1 MSTTS
6 ASPNRPVLPSVN
18 PRPHAPQIPDPCPRG
33 EDSRRATPATMTAT
47 SAGTGTRGTE
57 ATVRP
62 APWPAADTSIA
73 ATLDHDI
80 HLYGAKQLLRAPTPA
95 TAPRLQRQQGLPSS
109 SKTLAD
115 GSAGLLTTVK
125 PRSPA
130 GRRMRPRLSYCRTG
144 NAHLRATCSSPRAV
158 VLRSRCDQNFARR
171 QATGRHSQAVG
182 IVRAMPTSA

>member
-73 ATLDHDI
+73 ATLEHDI
-80 HLYGAKQLLRAPTPA
+80 HLYRATTAASGSHASNRPAPPTATGVAVIVEDLGGRVGRPIDDSEASVSGRPAHETEAVLLPHGQCPSTSDLLLA
-95 TAPRLQRQQGLPSS
+95 TSSSASIALRPELPSV
-109 SKTLAD
+109 TGN
-115 GSAGLLTTVK
+115 GSA
-125 PRSPA
+125 
-130 GRRMRPRLSYCRTG
+130 
-144 NAHLRATCSSPRAV
+144 
-158 VLRSRCDQNFARR
+158 
-171 QATGRHSQAVG
+171 
-182 IVRAMPTSA
+182 